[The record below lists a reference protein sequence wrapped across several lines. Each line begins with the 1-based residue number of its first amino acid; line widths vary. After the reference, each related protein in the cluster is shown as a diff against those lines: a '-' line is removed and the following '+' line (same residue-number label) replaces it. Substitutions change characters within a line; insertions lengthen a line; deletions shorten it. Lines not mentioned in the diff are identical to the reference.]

1 MTPLETGS
9 ELKAGQ
15 IDIWF
20 ANIDRPPSDIRKFEA
35 ILSTREASR
44 AQRFRFM
51 RDRNRYV
58 VRHGVLRTLLARY
71 LNCEPRQV
79 DIRYES
85 NGKPHLAAQ
94 MNEGSLQFSDSHS
107 DAYAAFAFC
116 RYSRIGVDIE
126 KIRELPEMLE
136 IVARHFTRRE
146 NAELLSCPEAGRVR
160 LFCQFWTR
168 KEALLK
174 AQGEGLLRHLD
185 SVDVATDRRGPGPWQ
200 VAIAGCPMGEGFWVT
215 DLNGPAGFMAA
226 VAVAGCIAEISIH
239 HSGISLPWFGG
250 RESGP

>member
-1 MTPLETGS
+1 MTTFATVS

-20 ANIDRPPSDIRKFEA
+20 ANVDRPPSDIRNFEA
-35 ILSTREASR
+35 LLSPREASR
-44 AQRFRFM
+44 AQRFRFV

-71 LNCEPRQV
+71 MDIGPRQV
-79 DIRYES
+79 DILCDA
-85 NGKPHLAAQ
+85 NGKPYLAGRQ
-94 MNEGSLQFSDSHS
+94 NEGCLQFSDSHS
-107 DAYAAFAFC
+107 DTYAAFAFC
-116 RYSRIGVDIE
+116 RYGRIGVDIE

-146 NAELLSCPEAGRVR
+146 NAELLSCAEAGRLM
-160 LFCQFWTR
+160 LFYQFWTR

-185 SVDVATDRRGPGPWQ
+185 SVDVVTDGRGPELWP
-200 VAIAGCPMGEGFWVT
+200 VTIAGCPMGESFWVA
-215 DLNGPAGFMAA
+215 DLNGPAGFAAA
-226 VAVAGCIAEISIH
+226 VAVAGDVTDISVH
-239 HSGISLPWFGG
+239 QAWTGEG
-250 RESGP
+250 

>member
-1 MTPLETGS
+1 MCESSGMTPFATVS

-20 ANIDRPPSDIRKFEA
+20 ANIDRPSSDIRNFEA
-35 ILSTREASR
+35 LLSPREASR

-58 VRHGVLRTLLARY
+58 VRHGILRTLLARY
-71 LNCEPRQV
+71 IDIRPRQV
-79 DIRYES
+79 DIQCDA
-85 NGKPHLAAQ
+85 NGKPYLAGRQ
-94 MNEGSLQFSDSHS
+94 NEGCLQFSDSHS
-107 DAYAAFAFC
+107 DTYAAFAFC

-146 NAELLSCPEAGRVR
+146 NAELLSCPEAGRAD
-160 LFCQFWTR
+160 LFFRFWTR

-174 AQGEGLLRHLD
+174 ALGEGLLRNLD
-185 SVDVATDRRGPGPWQ
+185 SVDVAADQTGPGPWP
-200 VAIAGCPMGEGFWVT
+200 VTIAGCPDGKRFWVA
-215 DLNGPAGFMAA
+215 DLNGPAGFAAA
-226 VAVAGCIAEISIH
+226 VAVEGDVTDISVH
-239 HSGISLPWFGG
+239 QAWTGG
-250 RESGP
+250 G